1 MGLTLRPVLHRLKR
15 IADSP
20 PPGMSPLG
28 MADVQFALGQ
38 ALNVIGDQAG
48 DNRALQKAVEAYRE
62 TLKERTRE
70 RVPLQWAVTQNNLGT
85 ALETLGERESGT
97 ETLEKAVEA
106 YREALKERTRERVP
120 LDWAMTWLNFPP
132 RARVP

>member
-1 MGLTLRPVLHRLKR
+1 MPGQGSRLWAMTQNNLGTALKTLGERE
-15 IADSP
+15 S
-20 PPGMSPLG
+20 GTET
-28 MADVQFALGQ
+28 
-38 ALNVIGDQAG
+38 
-48 DNRALQKAVEAYRE
+48 LQKAVEAFHE
-62 TLKERTRE
+62 ALKEYTRE
-70 RVPLQWAVTQNNLGT
+70 RVPLQWTVTQNNLGT

-120 LDWAMTWLNFPP
+120 LNWAMTWLNFPP